1 MQPFSNRDQLA
12 RQAHARCFPDETH
25 RGKASIVLAEQQQRL
40 GQPSSGII
48 LADPLVTT
56 QEQEAM

>member
-25 RGKASIVLAEQQQRL
+25 GGKSIVLAEQQQRL